1 MGYQKCITEI
11 QTAAGGR
18 LSEDDIEAVLGEIV
32 QRARRSDKR
41 SLAEPEKFRIAAKEM
56 AQEIETAL
64 AIEKANAIRNLEKR
78 VARRDHYKEVA
89 ATTGNLFLALE
100 SKINGIN
107 SPTFGGRKSAEAVN
121 NAVRRELLG
130 GLTVDLDQSG
140 LMRAFQTDAL
150 LREWVTELSE
160 LNKGDAGKP
169 GVTGDK
175 NALALA
181 KILHKYQR
189 AAVENM
195 NREGAWVRDYFAY
208 VTKTSHD
215 PDSIRQAGVEK
226 WIDDVLN
233 GLDVERTFGGSIVEA
248 RKALGEMWID
258 FKDGNHLRFDDALEE
273 VAFPGM
279 SVAKKVSASRV
290 LHWKTSDDWLA
301 YTEKYGSGNAR
312 EVFIEGLGRAAKT
325 TALMQVYGTNPRAAF
340 EADIKWAQDEFR
352 GPDDKVKNLTNRVDG
367 LQNRF
372 DHLDGTA
379 SRPVNRLRADITAW
393 TLAGQRWTKLGGAS
407 ISAVTDIAFKAAELR
422 YQGVPFLERWSGALT
437 GYLRGRG
444 QKERKQIADLMLAGL
459 ESRMGQMNL
468 RYDVF
473 DSQPGTISRIDNL
486 FFKLTGLT
494 QMTVNQRADFEV
506 MLAAHLGKMQK
517 KGWAQLPKE
526 TNRALTMAGIAPE
539 QWEMLRAVE
548 WTKPGERTYLTPD
561 VAQKIPDET
570 IEAHLLKA
578 GKINDKSDAA
588 AKVKAFKDDLA
599 TSLAAYYGDRGTYAV
614 LETGVRERAMLLRG
628 TRAGTPEGIAVRLL
642 MQFKAFPTAVLSRA
656 WGREIHGGQGRM
668 GAASG
673 LVQMIAT
680 GTMMGY
686 LAMVLKDTVK
696 GREPRVPDPE
706 DIAGTGKILAAAL
719 VQSGGLGIYGDFLF
733 GNHNR
738 HGQGPLE
745 VAVGPAFSQGA
756 ELIKILAAYRDGD
769 DASAKALRM
778 AINSVPGAN
787 IWWARTA
794 LDHLILYEIQDMVNP
809 GSVRRMERTIE
820 ANNNQKFFLAPSD
833 SVR

>member
-11 QTAAGGR
+11 QNAAGGR
-18 LSEDDIEAVLGEIV
+18 LTEDDIESLLGEII
-32 QRARRSDKR
+32 QRSRRNEKR

-78 VARRDHYKEVA
+78 VARREHYREAAEV
-89 ATTGNLFLALE
+89 TGDLFLAVE

-107 SPTFGGRKSAEAVN
+107 TPVSGGRKSAEAIN
-121 NAVRRELLG
+121 NAIRRELTGALA
-130 GLTVDLDQSG
+130 VDLERSG

-169 GVTGDK
+169 GITGDK

-181 KILHKYQR
+181 KVLHKYQR
-189 AAVENM
+189 AAVEKM
-195 NREGAWVRDYFAY
+195 NGEGAWIRDYFAY

-215 PDSIRQAGVEK
+215 PDAIRRAGADQ
-226 WIDDVLN
+226 WIEDVMSRID
-233 GLDVERTFGGSIVEA
+233 LDRTFGGSDIEA
-248 RKALGEMWID
+248 RKALAELWID

-279 SVAKKVSASRV
+279 NVAKKVSASRV

-301 YTEKYGSGNAR
+301 YTQKYGSGGAR
-312 EVFIEGLGRAAKT
+312 EVFLAGLERAAKS

-340 EADIKWAQDEFR
+340 ESDLDWVATEFR
-352 GPDDKVKNLTNRVDG
+352 GADDRVRKFTNSRKG
-367 LQNRF
+367 LVNRF

-379 SRPVNRLRADITAW
+379 QRPENRLASDITAW
-393 TLAGQRWTKLGGAS
+393 TLAGQRWSKLGGAS
-407 ISAVTDIAFKAAELR
+407 LSAVTDIAFKAAELR
-422 YQGVPFLERWSGALT
+422 YQGVPVLERWSGALT
-437 GYLRGRG
+437 GYFRGRG
-444 QKERKQIADLMLAGL
+444 TKEGKEIADLMLAGL
-459 ESRMGQMNL
+459 ESRMGQMAL

-473 DSQPGTISRIDNL
+473 DNQPGTISRVDNI

-494 QMTVNQRADFEV
+494 QMTVNQRADSEV
-506 MLAAHLGKMQK
+506 IMAAHLGKMQK
-517 KGWAQLPKE
+517 KGWSKLPPE
-526 TNRALTMAGIAPE
+526 TSRALKMAGVSPA
-539 QWEMLRAVE
+539 QWEMLRSVE

-561 VAQKIPDET
+561 AARNIPDET
-570 IEAHLLKA
+570 VKAHLLKT

-588 AKVKAFKDDLA
+588 AKVRVFKDDLA
-599 TSLAAYYGDRGTYAV
+599 TTLAAYYADRGTYAV
-614 LETGVRERAMLLRG
+614 LETGVRERAILLRG
-628 TRAGTPEGIAVRLL
+628 TKSGTPEGIAARLL
-642 MQFKAFPTAVLSRA
+642 VQFKAFPTAVLARA

-668 GAASG
+668 GAVSG
-673 LVQMIAT
+673 LVQMIST
-680 GTMMGY
+680 GMMMGY
-686 LAMVLKDTVK
+686 AAMVLKDIVK
-696 GREPRVPDPE
+696 GREPRIPDLT
-706 DIAGTGKILAAAL
+706 DIAGTGQILAAAL

-738 HGQGPLE
+738 FGQGPLE
-745 VAVGPAFSQGA
+745 VLAGPTLSQGA
-756 ELIKILAAYRDGD
+756 ELFKIYAAFRDGD
-769 DASAKALRM
+769 DASAKAIRM

-787 IWWARTA
+787 LWWTRTA
-794 LDHLILYEIQDMVNP
+794 LDHLILYDIQDALNP

-820 ANNNQKFFLAPSD
+820 KNNDQRFWLSPSE